1 MDHFNANIGTASFLQ
16 TLDTTDAGD
25 FDAGQFVYAGSFVLV
40 VALTIGVFFNR
51 GPMVIGGILAY
62 LISLS
67 TMTLTVKS
75 VFVNQQF
82 NHPKF
87 VTSMHFLT
95 CGFLCFGIMLCRQIM
110 GQKRMPVP
118 AMKQLSHIIL
128 PIAIAFA
135 ASVGANNIALVYCN
149 AAFSE
154 MIGGAAPLCVICIN
168 LCEGKG
174 FDMRLL
180 WPVLAVIA
188 GVTLCAV
195 GELKFTWAGLLLV
208 FLACFLRAFKSN
220 LQHKILD
227 NQIADEKL
235 EPVELLA
242 WMSPP
247 CLVVMVIWGGVTE
260 GLGPIMQLAGGKGLE
275 ISMAIAVTCVNACVL
290 NVANNFVIRDLGA
303 VGCLLAGQLK
313 GILLLMGAFV
323 MLGEVIQMQ
332 QIAGYVS
339 IAGGIYFY
347 NKIEKDIKDTMTE
360 GFKADIENVQEKV
373 PLVK

>member
-1 MDHFNANIGTASFLQ
+1 
-16 TLDTTDAGD
+16 
-25 FDAGQFVYAGSFVLV
+25 
-40 VALTIGVFFNR
+40 
-51 GPMVIGGILAY
+51 
-62 LISLS
+62 
-67 TMTLTVKS
+67 MTLTVKS
-75 VFVNQQF
+75 VFVKQQF

-87 VTSMHFLT
+87 LTSMHFLA
-95 CGFLCFGIMLCRQIM
+95 CGVLCFGIMMCRHIA

-118 AMKQLSHIIL
+118 TMQQMTKIIL
-128 PIAIAFA
+128 PIALAFA

-154 MIGGAAPLCVICIN
+154 MISGAAPLCVIAIN
-168 LCEGKG
+168 MCEGKA

-180 WPVLAVIA
+180 WPVLAVVA
-188 GVTLCAV
+188 GVCMCAS
-195 GELKFTWAGLLLV
+195 GELKFTWIGLSLV

-227 NQIADEKL
+227 HQTQEEKL

-247 CLVVMVIWGGVTE
+247 CLLVMAIWGGATE
-260 GLGPIMQLAGGKGLE
+260 GFAPIVQLAGGKGLE
-275 ISMAIAVTCVNACVL
+275 ITMAIGVTCVNACVL

-323 MLGEVIQMQ
+323 MLGEIIQLQ
-332 QIAGYVS
+332 QIAGYVC
-339 IAGGIYFY
+339 IVAGIFFY
-347 NKIEKDIKDTMTE
+347 NRVEKDIKDAMTK
-360 GFKADIENVQEKV
+360 GLKADIENVQEKAR
-373 PLVK
+373 LVK